1 MHPDFWHAR
10 WTSNEIGFHQPA
22 VNHHLQMFW
31 HRVAPARGGAVFV
44 PLCGKSLDMLWLAEQ
59 GWCVVG
65 VEVSPIAV
73 QAFFEEN
80 GLEAVSGH
88 EEGLAYREY
97 GAIRIYCADYFG
109 LTPAHIGNAAAVYDR
124 ASLIALPPDMRS
136 RYVQHLAGLL
146 PPGARV
152 LLITMEYPQEE
163 MQGPPF
169 SVKEDEVRALYSAE
183 FDIQRLLQRDI
194 LAENPRFQV
203 RGLSRLEE
211 KVYLLVRRQ
220 A

>member
-1 MHPDFWHAR
+1 MHADFWHAR
-10 WTSNEIGFHQPA
+10 WTSNEIGFHQHA

-31 HRVAPARGGAVFV
+31 RHVAPARGDVVFV

-59 GWCVVG
+59 GWRVVG

-73 QAFFEEN
+73 NAFFEEN
-80 GLEAVSGH
+80 GLEAVSGR
-88 EEGLAYREY
+88 EDGLAYREH

-109 LTPAHIGNAAAVYDR
+109 LTPAHLSNAAAVYDR
-124 ASLIALPPDMRS
+124 ASLIALPPDMRP
-136 RYVQHLAGLL
+136 RYVQHLARLL
-146 PPGARV
+146 PSGARI
-152 LLITMEYPQEE
+152 LLITMEYPEGE

-169 SVKEDEVRALYSAE
+169 AVEEDEVRALYSAE

-194 LAENPRFQV
+194 LAENPRFQA
-203 RGLSRLEE
+203 RGLGRLEE

-220 A
+220 V